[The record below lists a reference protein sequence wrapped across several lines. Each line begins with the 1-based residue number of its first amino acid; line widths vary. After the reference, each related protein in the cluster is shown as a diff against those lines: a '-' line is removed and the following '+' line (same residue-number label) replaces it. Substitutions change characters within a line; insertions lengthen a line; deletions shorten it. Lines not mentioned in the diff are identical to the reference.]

1 MRSINQSQT
10 DLEKT
15 QSPLITLAILTYNQ
29 ADFIEAA
36 ILGALSQTY
45 QHLEIIISDDCS
57 SDKTYEVA
65 ARTINANT
73 NIRAARLI
81 KNNKNLGLLA
91 HINKLI
97 SEANGEIVV
106 LAAGDDISHPDRCQ
120 KIAAAFE
127 QNSNVHA
134 IHTAYTLVTEEN
146 GKIQSSS
153 TEVQKCI
160 PSDLELL
167 YNGGGVGLGA
177 TYAYRKKCFTWPK
190 PLPEH
195 LINEDRILPWRAHLL
210 GGVLFLDESL
220 VSYRLTSKGLSRD
233 STLPRWPARKNKEH
247 LKNLVH
253 ETVLAY
259 ELGALKEKDLTLY
272 KRLLGELFQH
282 MDMLDLI
289 RRRAGT
295 IGHLTATVF
304 GGLFLQK
311 YKFLKKLG

>member
-1 MRSINQSQT
+1 MRNVNKSETELKQAQP
-10 DLEKT
+10 
-15 QSPLITLAILTYNQ
+15 PLITLAILTYNQ

-45 QHLEIIISDDCS
+45 QRLEIIISDDCS
-57 SDKTYEVA
+57 SDKTYETA
-65 ARTINANT
+65 ARTINANKHL
-73 NIRAARLI
+73 RAVRLI
-81 KNNKNLGLLA
+81 KNTKNLGLLA
-91 HINKLI
+91 HINNLI

-120 KIAAAFE
+120 QIAAAFE
-127 QNSNVHA
+127 QSSNIHA
-134 IHTAYTLVTEEN
+134 IHTAYTLITEEN
-146 GKIQSSS
+146 KKNQPS
-153 TEVQKCI
+153 TAIVQKRI
-160 PSDLELL
+160 PSDLELI

-210 GGVLFLDESL
+210 GGVLYIDESL

-289 RRRAGT
+289 RRRAGVV
-295 IGHLTATVF
+295 GHLTATVF
-304 GGLFLQK
+304 GMLFLQK